1 MRGVRTTTDCWAR
14 PSRGGSV
21 EWAQAWLA
29 GRLDAA
35 HASALTVAACAV
47 CGVRCAA
54 GGPSFRGAELY
65 VASDGAE
72 YGPPRAQYS

>member
-1 MRGVRTTTDCWAR
+1 MCLFITAPGRNVRFAIRASGPRQIIGAR
-14 PSRGGSV
+14 PPRGGSV

-47 CGVRCAA
+47 CGA
-54 GGPSFRGAELY
+54 GTIFPRG
-65 VASDGAE
+65 
-72 YGPPRAQYS
+72 